1 MKVARTETEIRSLLD
16 EPRRGGRSIGLV
28 PTMGA
33 LHEGHRSLLRV
44 ARAECDVTV
53 MSVFVNPLQFGPN
66 EDFERYPRPE
76 ASDLQAAEEEKVDV
90 AFLPGLDEM
99 YPPGAD
105 VRVCSGRLGTI
116 VEGAA
121 RPGHFDGVATVVAKL
136 FNLVEPDV
144 SFFGQKDA
152 QQAAII
158 KRLVRDLSM
167 RTRVSVEPIVREPD
181 GLALSSRN
189 VYLSTEERGRAPAL
203 HRSLEEG
210 ADVLVDTGDRRAA
223 ERRVSEVAS
232 EAGIVLDYGL
242 VVAPDSFETWS
253 GGTALIVVAGKLGST
268 RLIDNLLVEIGTV
281 DAAMD
286 EDGDKSVTRG

>member
-1 MKVARTETEIRSLLD
+1 MKVARTEAEIRSVLD
-16 EPRRGGRSIGLV
+16 EPRREGRSIGFV

-33 LHEGHRSLLRV
+33 LHEGHRSLLRA

-76 ASDLQAAEEEKVDV
+76 VSDLKAAEEEKVDV
-90 AFLPGLDEM
+90 VFLPGLDEM

-105 VRVCSGRLGTI
+105 VRVHSGRLGTI

-152 QQAAII
+152 QQAAVI
-158 KRLVRDLSM
+158 RRMARDLSM
-167 RTRVSVEPIVREPD
+167 KTRVSVEPIVREPD

-189 VYLSTEERGRAPAL
+189 VYLSTEERERASAL

-210 ADVLVDTGDRRAA
+210 AEVLLATGERRAA
-223 ERRVSEVAS
+223 ERRVSEVVS
-232 EAGIVLDYGL
+232 QAGIVLDYGL
-242 VVAPDSFETWS
+242 VVDPDSFETWR

-268 RLIDNLLVEIGTV
+268 RLIDNLLVEV
-281 DAAMD
+281 
-286 EDGDKSVTRG
+286 RGGRGGHGEGRR

>member
-1 MKVARTETEIRSLLD
+1 MKVARTEAEIRSVLD
-16 EPRRGGRSIGLV
+16 QPRRAGRSIGLV

-33 LHEGHRSLLRV
+33 LHEGHRSLLRA

-76 ASDLQAAEEEKVDV
+76 ASDLQAAEEENVDV
-90 AFLPGLDEM
+90 VFLPSLDEM

-105 VRVCSGRLGTI
+105 VSVHSGRLGTI

-121 RPGHFDGVATVVAKL
+121 RPGHFDGVATVVVKL

-152 QQAAII
+152 QQAAIA
-158 KRLVRDLSM
+158 KRMVRDLSM

-189 VYLSTEERGRAPAL
+189 VYLSTDERERAPAL

-210 ADVLVDTGDRRAA
+210 AEVLVATGDRRAA
-223 ERRVSEVAS
+223 EERVSEVAS
-232 EAGIVLDYGL
+232 DAGIVLDYGL
-242 VVAPDSFETWS
+242 VVDPDSFETWR

-268 RLIDNLLVEIGTV
+268 RLIDNLLVEVGAVEAT
-281 DAAMD
+281 MD
-286 EDGDKSVTRG
+286 EGRR